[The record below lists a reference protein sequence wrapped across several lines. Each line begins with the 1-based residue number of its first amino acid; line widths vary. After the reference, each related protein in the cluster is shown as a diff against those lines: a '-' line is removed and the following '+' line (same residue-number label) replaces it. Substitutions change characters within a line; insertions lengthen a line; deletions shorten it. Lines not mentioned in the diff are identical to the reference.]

1 MAGPL
6 RTRLTPSRKAAAG
19 RARRSRRHARDA
31 EPRSAPLT
39 RERIVAAALTLV
51 EREGLDNFSLRKLG
65 AALGCEA
72 MSLYHHFPSKAH
84 LLDALVDA
92 ALEEIVTAPVGAD
105 PIAALRAVANS
116 YRAMARRHPKLYLLI
131 AVHRLNTP
139 SGVRVIER
147 VLSLVR
153 AAVRDDAL
161 AARHFRVLGYYLTG
175 AALDETAGYAQ
186 GPSAAEP
193 VSDDYV
199 AAHCPQLAA
208 AAPHFKP
215 PGWERTFALGLE
227 ALRAAMRAPLGDEAS
242 PAQTLPLPKPVI
254 RPKR

>member
-1 MAGPL
+1 MARAL
-6 RTRLTPSRKAAAG
+6 RTRPATSRKPASGQALPSRR
-19 RARRSRRHARDA
+19 RADDATARG
-31 EPRSAPLT
+31 APLT
-39 RERIVAAALTLV
+39 RERIVAAALALV
-51 EREGLDNFSLRKLG
+51 ERDGPDDFSLRKLG
-65 AALGCEA
+65 AALGREA

-92 ALEEIVTAPVGAD
+92 ALEEILVAPVDGD
-105 PIAALRAVANS
+105 PLAALRAVASS
-116 YRAMARRHPKLYLLI
+116 YRAMARRHPKLYPLI

-139 SGVRVIER
+139 TGVRLIER

-153 AAVRDDAL
+153 AAIRDDAL

-208 AAPHFKP
+208 AAPYFKP
-215 PGWERTFALGLE
+215 AEWERTFALGLE
-227 ALRAAMRAPLGDEAS
+227 ALLNGMRAPLGDGAS
-242 PAQTLPLPKPVI
+242 PPQTLPAPKPVI